1 MDFLLVAEKEVAVAR
16 GGLVIAAE
24 VDSID
29 PDSEAVFFSLSG
41 ATVVA
46 GGTSEPDAKPAAVGG
61 GGLSVVMTISSLMMA
76 VDGVVM
82 GGRSDGGVVM
92 GGRSDGGV
100 VMGGMSDGGVVMGG
114 MSDGGVSRIAI
125 LSDTTGSA
133 EQKTCFP
140 LKKANSNEW
149 HNK

>member
-29 PDSEAVFFSLSG
+29 PGSEAVFFSLSG
-41 ATVVA
+41 ATAVTS
-46 GGTSEPDAKPAAVGG
+46 GTSEPDDKPAAVGG
-61 GGLSVVMTISSLMMA
+61 GGLSVVVMISSLIMT
-76 VDGVVM
+76 VD
-82 GGRSDGGVVM
+82 
-92 GGRSDGGV
+92 GV

-114 MSDGGVSRIAI
+114 MSDDGVVMGGMSDGGVSRIAV

-133 EQKTCFP
+133 EPKKCFSIR
-140 LKKANSNEW
+140 KKQISN
-149 HNK
+149 K